1 MLVVG
6 LTGSMGMGKSTAA
19 ARLRALGIA
28 VFDADAEV
36 HRLYE
41 GPASAAIEA
50 AFPGTTENG
59 RVDRQKLAAAL
70 GSDPA
75 HFKRLEHI
83 VHPLVQAAEKAFL
96 RARAGAGDALAV
108 LEIPLLYETGAEAS
122 MDAVIV
128 VSASAEVQRER
139 LLARPGMTAEKLKNL
154 LARQKP
160 DAEKRRCAD
169 FVVDTNGTV
178 TETETQID
186 AIITALR
193 SRKGSAYERF
203 WMQNL

>member
-1 MLVVG
+1 MFVVG

-70 GSDPA
+70 GGDPGN
-75 HFKRLEHI
+75 FKRLEHI
-83 VHPLVQAAEKAFL
+83 VHPLVQVAEKAFL
-96 RARAGAGDALAV
+96 RARADAGDTLAV
-108 LEIPLLYETGAEAS
+108 LEIPLLYETGAEAR

-154 LARQKP
+154 LTRQKS
-160 DAEKRRCAD
+160 DAEKRRRAD
-169 FVVDTNGTV
+169 FVVDTNT
-178 TETETQID
+178 TLAETEARID
-186 AIITALR
+186 AIVGVLR
-193 SRKGSAYERF
+193 NKHGPGI
-203 WMQNL
+203 

>member
-36 HRLYE
+36 HKLYE

-50 AFPGTTENG
+50 SFPGTTENG
-59 RVDRQKLAAAL
+59 RVDRQNLAAVL

-75 HFKRLEHI
+75 SFKRLEHI

-96 RARAGAGDALAV
+96 QARVDAGDTLAV
-108 LEIPLLYETGAEAS
+108 LEIPLLYETGADAR

-128 VSASAEVQRER
+128 VSASAEVQRVR
-139 LLARPGMTAEKLKNL
+139 LLTRPGMTAEKLKNL

-160 DAEKRRCAD
+160 DAEKRRRAD
-169 FVVDTNGTV
+169 FVVDTIGTV

-186 AIITALR
+186 AIVEFLR
-193 SRKGSAYERF
+193 DRQGRAFERF
-203 WMQNL
+203 WK